1 MTDVFFNTAEDEME
15 RKHMN
20 RKKSRE
26 GSDAGGLPIIKN
38 SILGAACSLILML
51 ALSLGFCWISYTRD
65 DPDSLLS
72 VLSFAA
78 LYISA
83 LVAGIISAKRT
94 GNRGLVSGALS
105 GIMLVGLLFLMSLCF
120 GDSYSSGYSWA
131 SGMAMRGSVV
141 LLSVLGGLIGVH
153 KGNTKKRKRKRS

>member
-1 MTDVFFNTAEDEME
+1 ME
-15 RKHMN
+15 W
-20 RKKSRE
+20 
-26 GSDAGGLPIIKN
+26 
-38 SILGAACSLILML
+38 
-51 ALSLGFCWISYTRD
+51 LGFCWISYTRD

-94 GNRGLVSGALS
+94 GNRGLLSGALS

>member
-1 MTDVFFNTAEDEME
+1 ME
-15 RKHMN
+15 HKHMH
-20 RKKSRE
+20 RKKNRE
-26 GSDAGGLPIIKN
+26 NGDTGTLPIVKN

-51 ALSLGFCWISYTRD
+51 VLSLAFCWISYTRD

-94 GNRGLVSGALS
+94 GNRALASGALS
-105 GIMLVGLLFLMSLCF
+105 GIMFVGILFLISLCF
-120 GDSYSSGYSWA
+120 SDSYSSGYPWGSET
-131 SGMAMRGSVV
+131 AMRGSVI
-141 LLSVLGGLIGVH
+141 LLSILGGLIGVH
-153 KGNTKKRKRKRS
+153 KGNTKKHKRKRS